1 MASCSSP
8 WSPFSGVGV
17 FLLTSYLSI
26 SHLSLCEWPDI
37 RLWAQTRC
45 PLCGSSA
52 TTCGGTRRQ
61 HKATAPDTAATA
73 KQHAKRH
80 ARQYA
85 RQHTTQHAS
94 PYKIDRRL
102 ARKPVNGLQRLAR
115 LGSTLLEWTDRRH
128 ALRLR
133 RLAPRDSSPL
143 PLTWLVVYCNSV
155 CTTQHLAR
163 LRSTLLGCMDCTSFQ
178 LQPQLIAPVVWL
190 FLLAWTPNNLQR
202 LVPCTLL
209 SLRGSL

>member
-17 FLLTSYLSI
+17 SCLTSYLSI
-26 SHLSLCEWPDI
+26 SHLSLSESGLTLGYGP
-37 RLWAQTRC
+37 RHAAPSAVAAQQHAAA
-45 PLCGSSA
+45 PGDSI
-52 TTCGGTRRQ
+52 RRQ
-61 HKATAPDTAATA
+61 HLTPPPPP
-73 KQHAKRH
+73 
-80 ARQYA
+80 
-85 RQHTTQHAS
+85 S
-94 PYKIDRRL
+94 
-102 ARKPVNGLQRLAR
+102 
-115 LGSTLLEWTDRRH
+115 STPSCMPGGILLEWTDRRH
-128 ALRLR
+128 PLRLR